1 MRVTIHDVGIHA
13 PRIEMARHDDAS
25 PHGLRRYHAGMNAKG
40 EYVLAHMSDLHLG
53 YSYGRRTNHQGINW
67 REIDGY
73 RAMDE
78 CVGQILDDHTVD
90 VVIIAGDLFHTF
102 SPPTRAIIFAQR
114 QLRRLADAGIPV
126 YSIAGNHDQSD
137 IRAEIAASA
146 IVDDRERGI
155 WSHAEPYAIH
165 EILPDVYLHMV
176 SHHLFSQQAATLDEV
191 KPKDGAIN
199 LLTAHGTMVDP
210 ETREAIRSEALTPR
224 EVLIPTEMI
233 NEGWDYCLLGHIHER
248 RYVGS
253 SGRVL
258 YNGSLV
264 RRGFS
269 DGVTSLGRGWTKW
282 TLHAD
287 GSMTPEFKLVWQ
299 RPQNDLPVID
309 AADMSAADVDAIMK
323 RNLDQGLVGSH
334 DGSDAPIL
342 RQRIINISPEKKRSL
357 DMGEIT
363 REAKRALTWNVKT
376 STMEETERAR
386 SDDDSDQGGSVSD
399 RYRRWLG
406 TAPAYLGL
414 DDSIREDVAADTK
427 RYIEQG
433 QEATFDE

>member
-1 MRVTIHDVGIHA
+1 
-13 PRIEMARHDDAS
+13 
-25 PHGLRRYHAGMNAKG
+25 
-40 EYVLAHMSDLHLG
+40 MSDLHLG
-53 YSYGRRTNHQGINW
+53 YASGSRTNAQGINW

-78 CVGQILDDHTVD
+78 CISQIISDGTVD
-90 VVIIAGDLFHTF
+90 VTVIAGDLFHSF
-102 SPPTRAIIFAQR
+102 APPTRAVIFAQR
-114 QLRRLADAGIPV
+114 QLRRLSDAGIRV

-155 WSHAEPYAIH
+155 WSHAEPYAVH
-165 EILPDVYLHMV
+165 EIFPDVFLHMV

-233 NEGWDYCLLGHIHER
+233 DEGWDYCLLGHIHER
-248 RYVGS
+248 RYVGGG
-253 SGRVL
+253 GRVL

-287 GSMTPEFKLVWQ
+287 GSMTPEFRLVWQ
-299 RPQNDLPVID
+299 RPQRDLPTID
-309 AADMSAADVDAIMK
+309 ASGMGAGDVDAAIID
-323 RNLDQGLVGSH
+323 NLRSGLVGA
-334 DGSDAPIL
+334 DDDSDAPIL
-342 RQRIINISPEKKRSL
+342 RQTVINISAEKKRSL
-357 DMGEIT
+357 DMGPAMEL
-363 REAKRALTWNVKT
+363 AKRALSWQLKT
-376 STMEETERAR
+376 SMV
-386 SDDDSDQGGSVSD
+386 DDGGGSSPAEKDDVGGSVSD
-399 RYRRWLG
+399 RYRSWLK
-406 TAPAYLGL
+406 TSDAYRGM
-414 DDSIREDVAADTK
+414 DGSIRDDVAADTK
-427 RYIEQG
+427 RYIDQG
-433 QEATFDE
+433 QEATFEDR